1 MCWSRHPV
9 SLDCRPLSSD
19 IVQLD
24 MSVMGLTLDQ
34 SAISSGEISIKSKF
48 GLCDPLAQL
57 DQEVDDD
64 EDDHRSGQDADTSS
78 GD

>member
-1 MCWSRHPV
+1 MCLSGHSVP
-9 SLDCRPLSSD
+9 LDCRLLSSD

-24 MSVMGLTLDQ
+24 VSVTCLTFDQ
-34 SAISSGEISIKSKF
+34 SAIASGEISIESKF

>member
-1 MCWSRHPV
+1 
-9 SLDCRPLSSD
+9 
-19 IVQLD
+19 
-24 MSVMGLTLDQ
+24 MSVTCLTFDQ
-34 SAISSGEISIKSKF
+34 SAIASGEISIESKF